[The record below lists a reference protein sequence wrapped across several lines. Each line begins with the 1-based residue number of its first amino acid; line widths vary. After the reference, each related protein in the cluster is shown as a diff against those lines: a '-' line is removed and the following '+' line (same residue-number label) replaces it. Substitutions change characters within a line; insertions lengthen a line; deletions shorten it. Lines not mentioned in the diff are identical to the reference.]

1 VSNIG
6 EAYDGP
12 VDLARLADF
21 EPFIPLPLRNR
32 GTNSLGQQGTCD
44 CGACASS
51 YDAAGSCLPISAPP
65 APPAPTLEEMRRLS
79 VSNPFAPPAPPYVHK
94 QTWDQRCECNCPG
107 EGTCKFT
114 PAFGDLD
121 AINQVYTVQSIFN
134 CVSIH
139 DLACVAELAFSLQG
153 TCVGYGV
160 ETKCECT
167 PPYLQVN
174 IETRCSHF
182 FILTMRDQ
190 FIHLTCLLPWECR

>member
-1 VSNIG
+1 MVSNIG

-121 AINQVYTVQSIFN
+121 AINQ
-134 CVSIH
+134 
-139 DLACVAELAFSLQG
+139 G
-153 TCVGYGV
+153 TCVGYGD

-167 PPYLQVN
+167 PPYLQMTGAIYNMDQPMSFSFGAKTNFSFVTIAVRN
-174 IETRCSHF
+174 CSFLSDPTF
-182 FILTMRDQ
+182 FWYVSLFMTS
-190 FIHLTCLLPWECR
+190 